1 MQSPEQDLIDLFKS
15 KQFKAHLACL
25 KKDAKIK
32 TKVERLEEDFKALD
46 GQIKEKADMRTQ
58 PYDMLKSIDL
68 AIAMLTTVRDII
80 SIQGEDA
87 FMDAAVDKCPKT
99 LKDVTKVTN
108 QTALRQIEHAMTTMQ
123 KVKKGAKKRAA
134 AEKKASA

>member
-1 MQSPEQDLIDLFKS
+1 MQGPEKDLIDLSKS

-32 TKVERLEEDFKALD
+32 DKVERLEGDFKALE
-46 GQIKEKADMRTQ
+46 GQIQQKKDMITQ

-80 SIQGEDA
+80 AIQGENA

-99 LKDVTKVTN
+99 LKGVTKITN
-108 QTALRQIEHAMTTMQ
+108 QTALRQLDNAMATMQ
-123 KVKKGAKKRAA
+123 KVQKNAKKRASA
-134 AEKKASA
+134 KKA

>member
-1 MQSPEQDLIDLFKS
+1 MQGPEKELIDLSKS

-32 TKVERLEEDFKALD
+32 TKVERLESDFKALE
-46 GQIKEKADMRTQ
+46 GQVQQKQDMITQ

-80 SIQGEDA
+80 AIQGEDA

-99 LKDVTKVTN
+99 LKGVTKVTN
-108 QTALRQIEHAMTTMQ
+108 QTALRQLDQAMVTIQ
-123 KVKKGAKKRAA
+123 KVQKNAKKRAA
-134 AEKKASA
+134 AAKKEAA

>member
-1 MQSPEQDLIDLFKS
+1 MQGPEKELIDLSKS

-32 TKVERLEEDFKALD
+32 TKVERLESDFKALE
-46 GQIKEKADMRTQ
+46 GQVQQKQDMITQ

-80 SIQGEDA
+80 AIQGEDA

-99 LKDVTKVTN
+99 LKGVPKVTN
-108 QTALRQIEHAMTTMQ
+108 QTALRQLDQAMVTIQ
-123 KVKKGAKKRAA
+123 KVQKNAKKRAA
-134 AEKKASA
+134 AAKKEAA